1 MNHDAWLK
9 QRARTVMIPAMH
21 LPAETVP
28 LIGVALG
35 GVIAAGS
42 ATLAQHGA
50 RRDARAVRRR
60 EAYAALILTLDH
72 LERSWTAPE
81 TLEDEAAE
89 KRIGIITGQAIR
101 EIQRAYTV
109 VLLVGSKQAKARANT
124 ARKSA
129 WAINDCLHSGGNQ
142 GGVLKHLG
150 TLFVAF
156 SAAARAF
163 VDAAEA
169 DCR

>member
-1 MNHDAWLK
+1 VNHDAWLK

-42 ATLAQHGA
+42 ATLAQHWV